1 MAAPIALFVFRRP
14 EKTRATLESLARCKG
29 IDNSDLYIFCDGPR
43 DANDDQAVAEVRAIV
58 DAFDH
63 PQKTVVI
70 STANQGLAR
79 SIISG
84 VTRLCEQ
91 YGRVIVVEDD
101 LTVSST
107 FLDYMNTGLDTYADN
122 PRVMQISGFTFA
134 RSAAPPNLAAR
145 FLPVTTS
152 WGWATWARSWQD
164 FDPNAQD
171 TDAMRSDDELRSR
184 FDLGGLF
191 GYYDMLERQKT
202 GLIDSWAIR
211 WYWSVFRRDGLV
223 LYPPIS
229 LVRNDGLDSS
239 GTHASRSKLL
249 WRRLNHEL
257 LESLPIMP
265 DQVKTDHAAL
275 AELASVV
282 DPFFYRRT
290 RNFLRKLI
298 GRVNLSP
305 QNFGRKP
312 SQL

>member
-14 EKTRATLESLARCKG
+14 DKTRATLESLARCNG
-29 IDNSDLYIFCDGPR
+29 IDISDLYIFCDGPR
-43 DANDDQAVAEVRAIV
+43 DANDDRAVAEVRAIV

-63 PQKTVVI
+63 PRKTLVI
-70 STANQGLAR
+70 STENQGLAR
-79 SIISG
+79 SIIAG

-107 FLDYMNTGLDTYADN
+107 FLDYMNTGLNAFADD

-134 RSAAPPNLAAR
+134 RRDASPNLAAR

-152 WGWATWARSWQD
+152 WGWATWSRSWRD

-171 TDAMRSDDELRSR
+171 SDAMRSNYALRSR

-191 GYYDMLERQKT
+191 GYYDMLERQKASR
-202 GLIDSWAIR
+202 IDSWAIR

-223 LYPPIS
+223 LYPPTS

-239 GTHASRSKLL
+239 GTHTSRSKIL
-249 WRRLNHEL
+249 WRRLNHGL
-257 LESLPIMP
+257 LESLPPMP
-265 DQVKTDHAAL
+265 DQVAIDHAAL

-282 DPFFYRRT
+282 DPLFFRRA
-290 RNFLRKLI
+290 RSVLRCLVF
-298 GRVNLSP
+298 RVNLSL
-305 QNFGRKP
+305 QNSKRRP
-312 SQL
+312 S

>member
-14 EKTRATLESLARCKG
+14 DKTRATLESLARCRG
-29 IDNSDLYIFCDGPR
+29 IDNSDLFIFCDGPR
-43 DANDDQAVAEVRAIV
+43 DANDDRAVAEVRAIV
-58 DAFDH
+58 DAFNH
-63 PQKTVVI
+63 PQKTLII
-70 STANQGLAR
+70 STENQGLAR
-79 SIISG
+79 SIIAG

-107 FLDYMNTGLDTYADN
+107 FLDYMNTGLDTFADD

-134 RSAAPPNLAAR
+134 RSDTSPNLAAR

-152 WGWATWARSWQD
+152 WGWATWSRSWRD

-171 TDAMRSDDELRSR
+171 SDVMRSNYALRSR

-191 GYYDMLERQKT
+191 GYYDMLERQKA
-202 GLIDSWAIR
+202 GRIDSWAIR

-223 LYPPIS
+223 LYPPTS

-239 GTHASRSKLL
+239 GTHTSRSKIL

-257 LESLPIMP
+257 LESLPPMP
-265 DQVKTDHAAL
+265 DQVAIDHAAL

-282 DPFFYRRT
+282 DPLFYRRA
-290 RNFLRKLI
+290 RNVLRCLVF
-298 GRVNLSP
+298 RLNLSL
-305 QNFGRKP
+305 QNSKRRP
-312 SQL
+312 S

>member
-14 EKTRATLESLARCKG
+14 DKTRATLESLARCRG
-29 IDNSDLYIFCDGPR
+29 IDISDLYIFCDGPR
-43 DANDDQAVAEVRAIV
+43 DANDDRAVAEVRAVV

-63 PQKTVVI
+63 PQKTLVI
-70 STANQGLAR
+70 STENQGLAR
-79 SIISG
+79 SIIAG

-101 LTVSST
+101 LTVSPT
-107 FLDYMNTGLDTYADN
+107 FLDYMNTGLDTFAND

-134 RSAAPPNLAAR
+134 RSGASPNLAAR

-152 WGWATWARSWQD
+152 WGWATWSRSWRD
-164 FDPNAQD
+164 FDPNPQD
-171 TDAMRSDDELRSR
+171 SDAMRSNYALRSR

-191 GYYDMLERQKT
+191 GYYDMLERQKA
-202 GLIDSWAIR
+202 GRIDSWAIR

-223 LYPPIS
+223 LYPPTS

-239 GTHASRSKLL
+239 GTHTSRSKIL

-257 LESLPIMP
+257 PESLPPMP
-265 DQVKTDHAAL
+265 DQVAIDHAAL

-282 DPFFYRRT
+282 DPLFYRRA
-290 RNFLRKLI
+290 RNLLRSLAF
-298 GRVNLSP
+298 RVSQSLQISK
-305 QNFGRKP
+305 RKP
-312 SQL
+312 S

>member
-14 EKTRATLESLARCKG
+14 GKTRATLESLARCNG

-43 DANDDQAVAEVRAIV
+43 DANDDRAVAEVRAVV

-63 PQKTVVI
+63 PQKTLVI
-70 STANQGLAR
+70 STENHGLAR

-107 FLDYMNTGLDTYADN
+107 FLDYMNTGLDTFADD

-134 RSAAPPNLAAR
+134 RSDTSPNLAAR

-152 WGWATWARSWQD
+152 WGWATWSRSWRD
-164 FDPNAQD
+164 FDPNSQD
-171 TDAMRSDDELRSR
+171 SDVMRSNYALRSR

-191 GYYDMLERQKT
+191 GYYDMLERQKA
-202 GLIDSWAIR
+202 GCIDSWAIR
-211 WYWSVFRRDGLV
+211 WYWSVFRGDGLV
-223 LYPPIS
+223 LYPPTS

-239 GTHASRSKLL
+239 GTHTSRSKIL

-257 LESLPIMP
+257 LESVPPMP
-265 DQVKTDHAAL
+265 DQVAIDHAAL

-282 DPFFYRRT
+282 DPLFYRRA
-290 RNFLRKLI
+290 RNVLRCLVF
-298 GRVNLSP
+298 RLNLSL
-305 QNFGRKP
+305 QNSKRRP
-312 SQL
+312 S